1 MYLSVGPHAVRGG
14 DLAFT
19 LSAAKMRAGTGKIH
33 HASVRVFSLEGVSNG
48 RFVFATFSLSALF
61 YPLVWPKI

>member
-33 HASVRVFSLEGVSNG
+33 HASVRVFSFEGVSRMACPCFHETNE
-48 RFVFATFSLSALF
+48 LF
-61 YPLVWPKI
+61 